1 MANFALEVV
10 RLVGVIV
17 GHFVLPTER
26 HDISLIRVL
35 DSFIVSLNQQYL
47 LQFHPRV
54 LFLPRGL

>member
-35 DSFIVSLNQQYL
+35 DSFIVSRNQQY
-47 LQFHPRV
+47 
-54 LFLPRGL
+54 